1 MNKQKHCKCE
11 QLLSKK
17 ISDEQWRT
25 SWGGT
30 PSVIVRKS
38 TFWYDSIHGRT
49 KKMPRK
55 KGGFGMIGRWSDD
68 EADRSAS
75 SMMACSNNGSGQQIQ
90 VKRVNARVNLVN
102 VFVKHLLCR
111 CPQSTLIERNVSWKI
126 HYKFLPTKTKITCY
140 RWRNINMV
148 RNLYEG
154 NLIFVK
160 FQMLFLAS
168 KQLKRPL

>member
-102 VFVKHLLCR
+102 VFVKHLLQGAE
-111 CPQSTLIERNVSWKI
+111 PYLSPSTVVKGGQLRFRALYIYFFGYWDLLSGYHVFIKIETSPNR
-126 HYKFLPTKTKITCY
+126 L
-140 RWRNINMV
+140 
-148 RNLYEG
+148 
-154 NLIFVK
+154 
-160 FQMLFLAS
+160 
-168 KQLKRPL
+168 